1 MKKIFFAIA
10 AVAVSAGAHA
20 SYLYWQIDGSSEDVS
35 ALSGATFD
43 GARVFV
49 SNDGGVSDKTYLE
62 IGYADPDLQSGY
74 QSVGYAV
81 NVPQPNLP
89 LVAVVPDSAGYDGG
103 NYSFYIELVNYNSTL
118 NSSSTV
124 SSGYGTPEFVG
135 QSEGQTYA
143 NLASHDFIGSDLSP
157 VNMAVWHGGAYSPVP
172 EPTSAMLVLFGLTAL
187 ALRRRA
193 V

>member
-1 MKKIFFAIA
+1 MKKILFAIA

-20 SYLYWQIDGSSEDVS
+20 SYLYWQIDGTTEDVS

-49 SNDGGVSDKTYLE
+49 SSDGGVSDKTYLE

-81 NVPQPNLP
+81 NVPQPEMS
-89 LVAVVPDSAGYDGG
+89 LVAVVPDGYESG
-103 NYSFYIELVNYNSTL
+103 YSFYIELVNYNSTL
-118 NSSSTV
+118 NSSQTAN
-124 SSGYGTPEFVG
+124 SGYGTSEFVG

-143 NLASHDFIGSDLSP
+143 TLAAHDFIGSDLSP
-157 VNMAVWHGGAYSPVP
+157 INMSVWHGGAYSPVP
-172 EPTSAMLVLFGLTAL
+172 EPTSAMLVLFGLAGL

>member
-1 MKKIFFAIA
+1 MKKILFAIA

-20 SYLYWQIDGSSEDVS
+20 SYLYWQIDGTTEDVT

-49 SNDGGVSDKTYLE
+49 SNDGGVNKTYLE
-62 IGYADPDLQSGY
+62 IGYADPDLPLGY
-74 QSVGYAV
+74 QNVGYAV
-81 NVPQPNLP
+81 NVPQPNMS
-89 LVAVVPDSAGYDGG
+89 LVAVVPDNAGYDVASA
-103 NYSFYIELVNYNSTL
+103 NYAFYIELVNYNSTL
-118 NSSSTV
+118 NSSQTD
-124 SSGYGTPEFVG
+124 SGYGTSEFVG

-143 NLASHDFIGSDLSP
+143 SLSSHDFIGSDLSP
-157 VNMAVWHGGAYSPVP
+157 VNMAIWHGGTYSPVP
-172 EPTSAMLVLFGLTAL
+172 EPTSAMLVLFGLAGL